1 MNDKQSQNRF
11 LAFGGE
17 TVFKLNPASYTQE
30 KMWGRY
36 MESLRKNLSA
46 YTLDDAPEDFGNST
60 KMNSS
65 SFMLQV

>member
-30 KMWGRY
+30 KMWGRN

-46 YTLDDAPEDFGNST
+46 YTLEDAPEDFR
-60 KMNSS
+60 
-65 SFMLQV
+65 